1 MGAATTVIMF
11 PEEKLGIIILTN
23 TSPFGVPEA
32 LALSFMDLVTHDNV
46 DKNEFEQKFDF
57 GKREFEK
64 MRRADLSKT
73 DYTQP
78 PAKASPALAL
88 DNYVGTYTNDFI
100 GSIEIVNQAG
110 KLLMTQGPLKN
121 HTYPL
126 THYDGNLFSYETRGE
141 NEVGLSGVRF
151 NVDKNNKASTLWIEN
166 LDTYGMG
173 TLIRQP

>member
-1 MGAATTVIMF
+1 M
-11 PEEKLGIIILTN
+11 
-23 TSPFGVPEA
+23 
-32 LALSFMDLVTHDNV
+32 
-46 DKNEFEQKFDF
+46 
-57 GKREFEK
+57 
-64 MRRADLSKT
+64 
-73 DYTQP
+73 
-78 PAKASPALAL
+78 
-88 DNYVGTYTNDFI
+88 GTYANDFI

-151 NVDKNNKASTLWIEN
+151 NVDKNNKASTLWVEN